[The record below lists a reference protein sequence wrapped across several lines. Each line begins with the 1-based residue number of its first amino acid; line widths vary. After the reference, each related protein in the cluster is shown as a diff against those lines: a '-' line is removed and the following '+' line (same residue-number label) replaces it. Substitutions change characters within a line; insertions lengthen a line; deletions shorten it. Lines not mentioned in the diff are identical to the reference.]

1 MSVDV
6 LSYFKQLLPVF
17 ENDKS
22 VYCISAWNDQV
33 LTINRCFNTWPV
45 GFGICYLRWAG
56 ANKRKPQTTH
66 REFRPPSVVIFSLRK
81 DDDDEDV
88 IKCTLLT
95 EKIISGHP
103 KGAFIL
109 AHFLAVL

>member
-1 MSVDV
+1 MIFEEDLSMSVDV

-33 LTINRCFNTWPV
+33 LTINSFFNTWTV

-66 REFRPPSVVIFSLRK
+66 REFRP
-81 DDDDEDV
+81 
-88 IKCTLLT
+88 
-95 EKIISGHP
+95 H
-103 KGAFIL
+103 IL
-109 AHFLAVL
+109 